1 MGRILG
7 ALLTKTTTVVT
18 TPAMSKPRPRE
29 PAAVASNV
37 KSGGGL
43 VHPTRTQLRRQL
55 NLQVNAFQQQLHAHM
70 GPYIHAETQL
80 NFNL

>member
-55 NLQVNAFQQQLHAHM
+55 NLQVNVYTRDYMHIWALI
-70 GPYIHAETQL
+70 YTQRH
-80 NFNL
+80 N